1 MIIVNGSIFGED
13 SRFHHGNVDIRGD
26 VIADINYNGV
36 PQQQNDEIIDA
47 DGAYVIPGLVD
58 IHLHGA
64 AGCDFCDGTEDAFR
78 TIADFEL
85 NCGVTSIVPATM
97 TLPRERLVPMMEAI
111 ARYAEKNDAIK
122 GITMEG
128 PFISAKKRG
137 AQNERFIQEPN
148 IEFFNGLQ
156 KAARGLICQV
166 TAAPEVTGAID
177 FIKKVSKE
185 CVVSVAHTNATY
197 AEAMEAFAAG
207 ANHVTHLFNAM
218 PPFGHRE
225 TGVIGAAF
233 DDKKVFVELICDGE
247 HVHRTMIRAAFQ
259 LFGANRICMIS
270 DSMSAAGMPEGE
282 YFLGGQSVIRKET
295 RAVLSDGT
303 LAGAV
308 STLYDNFKKAV
319 LEMRIPLEDAVT
331 ACTITPARSLGLE
344 RECGALAIGHRA
356 DMVLLDRDLNIKR
369 VIRNGRLLNGLSR

>member
-13 SRFHHGNVDIRGD
+13 SRFHHGSVDIRGD
-26 VIADINYNGV
+26 VIADINYDGV

-78 TIADFEL
+78 TIVDFEL

-97 TLPRERLVPMMEAI
+97 TLPRERLVPIMEAI

-233 DDKKVFVELICDGE
+233 DDKNVFVELICDGE

-344 RECGALAIGHRA
+344 RECGVLAIGHRA

>member
-13 SRFHHGNVDIRGD
+13 SRFHHGSVDIRGD
-26 VIADINYNGV
+26 VIADINYDGV

-97 TLPRERLVPMMEAI
+97 TLPRERLVPIMEAI
-111 ARYAEKNDAIK
+111 ARYTEKNDAIK

-177 FIKKVSKE
+177 FIKKVSNE

-218 PPFGHRE
+218 PSFGHRE

-282 YFLGGQSVIRKET
+282 YFLGGQRVIRKET

-344 RECGALAIGHRA
+344 RKCGVLAIGHRA

>member
-13 SRFHHGNVDIRGD
+13 SRFHHGSVDIRGD
-26 VIADINYNGV
+26 VIADINYDVV

-78 TIADFEL
+78 TIVDFEL

-97 TLPRERLVPMMEAI
+97 TLPRERLAPIMEAI
-111 ARYAEKNDAIK
+111 ARYTEKNDAIK

-177 FIKKVSKE
+177 FIKKVSNE

-344 RECGALAIGHRA
+344 RECGVLAIGHRA

-369 VIRNGRLLNGLSR
+369 MIRNGRLLNGLSR

>member
-13 SRFHHGNVDIRGD
+13 SRFHHGSVDIRGD
-26 VIADINYNGV
+26 VIADINYDGA

-64 AGCDFCDGTEDAFR
+64 AGCDFCDGTEEAFR

-97 TLPRERLVPMMEAI
+97 TLPRERLVPIMEAI

-225 TGVIGAAF
+225 TGVVGAAF
-233 DDKKVFVELICDGE
+233 DDKKVFAELICDGE
-247 HVHRTMIRAAFQ
+247 HVHRTMIRATFQ

-344 RECGALAIGHRA
+344 RECGVLAVGHRA
-356 DMVLLDRDLNIKR
+356 DMVLLDRDLSIKR

>member
-13 SRFHHGNVDIRGD
+13 RRFHHGSVDIRGD
-26 VIADINYNGV
+26 VIADINYDGV
-36 PQQQNDEIIDA
+36 PQQQNYEIIDA

-97 TLPRERLVPMMEAI
+97 TLPRERLVPIMEAI

-177 FIKKVSKE
+177 FIKKVSNE

-344 RECGALAIGHRA
+344 RECGVLAIGHRA